1 MTELLNEYEKS
12 FRKNND
18 AILNNFNKISLESSQ
33 DSLIDQ
39 KNKVNKAFL
48 LEESDKL
55 IEEQK
60 KILKQMEIEISS
72 LMNKDYYKEFSVKL
86 SSFKKNLDLNKK
98 QLNELYSKEELK
110 NSSFMSESN
119 LLTEK
124 NSILLN
130 QEKYRFQQNEKL
142 QQVRRSLS
150 STEEMGSNI
159 IVNMDNQIESMKNVT
174 GKLKKMGKNLNE
186 SNKILNKMK
195 SRNKKNKK
203 LIYIYL

>member
-1 MTELLNEYEKS
+1 
-12 FRKNND
+12 
-18 AILNNFNKISLESSQ
+18 
-33 DSLIDQ
+33 
-39 KNKVNKAFL
+39 
-48 LEESDKL
+48 
-55 IEEQK
+55 
-60 KILKQMEIEISS
+60 MEIEISS

-110 NSSFMSESN
+110 NISFMSESN

-159 IVNMDNQIESMKNVT
+159 MVNMDNQTKSMKNVT
-174 GKLKKMGKNLNE
+174 GKLKKMGKNLKE

-203 LIYIYL
+203 LIYIFIMLFVLVLIGILTIRLYIRFK